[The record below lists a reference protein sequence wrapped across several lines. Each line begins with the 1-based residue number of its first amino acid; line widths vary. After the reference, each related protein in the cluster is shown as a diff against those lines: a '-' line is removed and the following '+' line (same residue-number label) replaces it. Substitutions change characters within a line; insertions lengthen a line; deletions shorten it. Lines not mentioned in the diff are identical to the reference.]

1 MIPQEHEENTTEVK
15 ELEKEGIETL
25 KKMLAE
31 AEEKANVNLAG
42 WQRAQADFIN
52 YKRRIEQER
61 SDFTKSA
68 NASLML
74 SLLPVLDDLDRAF
87 ASIQRGT
94 ESIQWVEGFCAI
106 ERKFRSILQSQGLT
120 EIKAI
125 GEPFDTQYHEAVS
138 AEKGKEDIVIREAQK
153 GYKLYDKVLRPTKAI
168 VGTGGDEKGV
178 KNGQQN
184 DSTVEEVQST

>member
-1 MIPQEHEENTTEVK
+1 MIPQEHEGNTTEVK
-15 ELEKEGIETL
+15 RLEQEGIETL

-52 YKRRIEQER
+52 YKRRTEQER
-61 SDFTKSA
+61 GNFTKYA

-74 SLLPVLDDLDRAF
+74 NLLPVLDDLDRAF
-87 ASIQRGT
+87 TSLPPGT
-94 ESIQWVEGFCAI
+94 ECIQWAEGFCAI
-106 ERKFRSILQSQGLT
+106 GRKFRAILQSQGLA

-125 GEPFDTQYHEAVS
+125 GEPFDTQYHEAVL
-138 AEKGKEDIVIREAQK
+138 AEKGKRDIVIGEAQK

-184 DSTVEEVQST
+184 DSAVEEVQST